1 MTAGKTEVAAKV
13 AQMLSVDRQAAAGF
27 VSVVLDAQMRTLA
40 EHGEL
45 TLRGF
50 GTFRVRE
57 IAESRARNPATG
69 DTVVVPPHKRVGF
82 RAGKVFR
89 DIVAGRR

>member
-69 DTVVVPPHKRVGF
+69 DTVVVPAHKRVRF

>member
-13 AQMLSVDRQAAAGF
+13 AQMLSVDRKVAMGF

-40 EHGEL
+40 EHAEL
-45 TLRGF
+45 TIRGV

-69 DTVVVPPHKRVGF
+69 RAVVVPLHKRVRF
-82 RAGKVFR
+82 RAGRVLR
-89 DIVAGRR
+89 EIVAGRR

>member
-13 AQMLSVDRQAAAGF
+13 AELLRVDRKTAMGI
-27 VSVVLDAQMRTLA
+27 VSVVLDAQMKTLA

-45 TLRGF
+45 NMRGF
-50 GTFRVRE
+50 GAFRVRE

-69 DTVVVPPHKRVGF
+69 GPVTVPPHKRVRF
-82 RAGKVFR
+82 RAGKVLR

>member
-1 MTAGKTEVAAKV
+1 MIAGRTEVAVKV
-13 AQMLSVDRQAAAGF
+13 AESLG
-27 VSVVLDAQMRTLA
+27 VSQQSAMKMVSAVLDAQMRTLA

-45 TLRGF
+45 PMRGF
-50 GTFRVRE
+50 GMFRVKE

-69 DTVVVPPHKRVGF
+69 GTVVVPPHKRVRF

>member
-13 AQMLSVDRQAAAGF
+13 AEMLSVDRQSAMGF

-45 TLRGF
+45 TMRGF

-69 DTVVVPPHKRVGF
+69 QTVVVPPHKRVRF
-82 RAGKVFR
+82 KSGKVFR
-89 DIVAGRR
+89 EIVAGRR

>member
-1 MTAGKTEVAAKV
+1 MIAGRTEVAAKV
-13 AQMLSVDRQAAAGF
+13 AAKLGMDQRTAMRT
-27 VSVVLDAQMRTLA
+27 VSTVLDAQMRTLA

-45 TLRGF
+45 NMRGF
-50 GTFRVRE
+50 GLFRVKE

-69 DTVVVPPHKRVGF
+69 GTVVVPPHKRVRF

-89 DIVAGRR
+89 EIVAGRR

>member
-1 MTAGKTEVAAKV
+1 MTAGKTEVVEKV
-13 AQMLSVDRQAAAGF
+13 ARMLDVSHRAALGY
-27 VSVVLDAQMRTLA
+27 VSAVVEAQMEALA

-45 TLRGF
+45 TMRGF

-69 DTVVVPPHKRVGF
+69 ETIAGPSHRRVRF
-82 RAGKVFR
+82 KAGAVLR
-89 DIVAGRR
+89 DRVSGRR

>member
-1 MTAGKTEVAAKV
+1 MTAGKTELAAKV
-13 AQMLSVDRQAAAGF
+13 AETLGVDRRTALGY
-27 VSVVLDAQMRTLA
+27 VSAVVDAQMEALA

-45 TLRGF
+45 TMRGF

-69 DTVVVPPHKRVGF
+69 EAIAVPAHKRVRF
-82 RAGKVFR
+82 KAGKVLR